1 MKVKPAKFKL
11 KKNYVVPEQRGGV
24 QLPPI
29 HMRPACDRL
38 LDELEEAEVIEPS
51 PPDDSEFASTQ
62 SLCRNVE
69 TYQRS
74 AWLLIISDR
83 VSMMPWFEHLIL
95 SQHQSNWSVTFHQEC
110 TTWLSLTLSTV
121 SSCTLSQGM
130 RTVATG
136 RSEGVSQNLL
146 HTEALIG

>member
-51 PPDDSEFASTQ
+51 PPNDSEFASRAIFLPKRGDV
-62 SLCRNVE
+62 SKIRLAID
-69 TYQRS
+69 YLRS
-74 AWLLIISDR
+74 GVNDALVRAPHPQPTPEQL
-83 VSMMPWFEHLIL
+83 VSNIPP
-95 SQHQSNWSVTFHQEC
+95 
-110 TTWLSLTLSTV
+110 
-121 SSCTLSQGM
+121 GM
-130 RTVATG
+130 HHMAVVDM
-136 RSEGVSQNLL
+136 S
-146 HTEALIG
+146 